1 MTFYQTLTPFY
12 DEIFPA
18 NEKTVAFLESFFQ
31 KGNSILDVGAGTG
44 NMAIALAK
52 KGFSLTAT
60 EPEEQMAK
68 IIQQKAQ
75 SQNLRIEVTTKMM
88 QELNLLDQMFQG
100 IYCIGNTLVHLNDLE
115 EIRTFFKQVYEKLL
129 PNGIFIFQIV
139 NFEKKDFVFPII
151 EKENFT
157 FERKYE
163 QLESHMLFTTK
174 IITAERELINT
185 TRLYPATITELRP
198 LLEECGFEITGEYS
212 NFVHKDYDS
221 NAAPALIMVAKKV
234 R

>member
-18 NEKTVAFLESFFQ
+18 NEKTVAFLESFFE

-52 KGFSLTAT
+52 KGFSLTAM
-60 EPEEQMAK
+60 EPEEQMAE

-75 SQNLRIEVTTKMM
+75 NQNVNIEVTTNTM
-88 QELNLLDQMFQG
+88 QELNLFNQHFHG

-115 EIRTFFKQVYEKLL
+115 EIKTFFRQAYEKLHL
-129 PNGIFIFQIV
+129 NGYFIFQIV
-139 NFEKKDFVFPII
+139 NYEKNDFVFPIL

-157 FERKYE
+157 FERGYE
-163 QLESHMLFTTK
+163 RSESHLLFTAK
-174 IITAERELINT
+174 ITTADQELMNT
-185 TRLYPATITELRP
+185 TRLYPATITQLRP
-198 LLEECGFEITGEYS
+198 LLEECSFEVTGEYG
-212 NFVHKDYDS
+212 NFVYTNFDS
-221 NAAPALIMVAKKV
+221 NAPALIMVAKKV